1 MIARLLVAPLAAS
14 VLALG
19 GCAAFG
25 GGDAPRAAQ
34 SQAGI
39 GVNALLWRA
48 SLDTLDFMPLA
59 SVDPWGGVIITDWYA
74 DPATPDERFRANVFI
89 LDTRLRAD
97 ALKLSLFRQERVGGE
112 WRDAS
117 TDPATTTQLE
127 NAILTRARQLRI
139 AEVQG

>member
-1 MIARLLVAPLAAS
+1 MMKGLLAATLATS
-14 VLALG
+14 VLVLG
-19 GCAAFG
+19 GCANRG
-25 GGDAPRAAQ
+25 DDAPQTA

-48 SLDTLDFMPLA
+48 SLDTLDFMPLD

-74 DPATPDERFRANVFI
+74 DPAAPDERFRANVFI

-97 ALKLSLFRQERVGGE
+97 ALTLSLFRQERVDGE
-112 WRDAS
+112 WRDAA
-117 TDPATTTQLE
+117 TDPATSTQLE